1 MIPTLMINMIEII
14 SIFKM
19 IRMNKKIRMIE
30 KIRMIKNIR
39 MIRLKIDHG
48 NEDNH
53 EDDLKE
59 RDNH

>member
-1 MIPTLMINMIEII
+1 M
-14 SIFKM
+14 FKM

-39 MIRLKIDHG
+39 MIRLKIDHAD
-48 NEDNH
+48 EDNH

-59 RDNH
+59 RDNQ